1 MQNPLRDFFY
11 FSRGE
16 RRGILT
22 LIAATGI
29 VLLSGYLISA
39 WQHRENISPAD
50 IAEQAAARQ
59 EYDEFMASLEEQEQP
74 RSRWKHTSYERKE
87 AEIPVVLI
95 PFNPNKADSM
105 AFRHLGLPAW
115 MVKNILHYRSKG
127 GKFRKPED
135 FKKMYGMT
143 EEQYSNLSP
152 YIYIAPEDTARNTPQ
167 LYIPQPAQAENI
179 KYASGT
185 VIDLNLADTTELK
198 KIPGIGSG
206 IARLIVGYRQRLGG
220 FYQIEQLK
228 DIHLDTR
235 QLQAWFSIKPT
246 DIHHINLNHSS
257 VDRLRFH
264 PYINFYQAKAIV
276 EYRKKKGSLT
286 SLKPFILYEEF
297 TEADLERISHYV
309 CFE

>member
-1 MQNPLRDFFY
+1 MQNPLKDFFY

-16 RRGILT
+16 RRGILI

-39 WQHRENISPAD
+39 WQHRDNVSPAD

-59 EYDEFMASLEEQEQP
+59 EYEEFIASLEEKEHP
-74 RSRWKHTSYERKE
+74 KRRWTHTSYEQKE
-87 AEIPVVLI
+87 AEIPVVLA
-95 PFNPNKADSM
+95 PFNPNRADSM

-135 FKKMYGMT
+135 FKKIYGMT
-143 EEQYSNLSP
+143 EEQYSSLSP
-152 YIYIAPEDTARNTPQ
+152 YIYIAPEDTARNAPQ
-167 LYIPQPAQAENI
+167 LYIPQPAQVENM

-235 QLQAWFSIKPT
+235 QLQAWFSIKST
-246 DIHHINLNHSS
+246 DIHHINLNRSS
-257 VDRLRFH
+257 VDRLRSH
-264 PYINFYQAKAIV
+264 PYINFYQAKAII

-286 SLKPFILYEEF
+286 SLKPFTLYEEF

>member
-1 MQNPLRDFFY
+1 MPNLFKDFFY

-22 LIAATGI
+22 LIAVIGI

-39 WQHRENISPAD
+39 WQHRGDASPAD
-50 IAEQAAARQ
+50 IAEQIAARQ
-59 EYDEFMASLEEQEQP
+59 EYEQFMASLEEKKEP
-74 RSRWKHTSYERKE
+74 RKKQYASHGRKE
-87 AEIPVVLI
+87 ENAPI
-95 PFNPNKADSM
+95 A
-105 AFRHLGLPAW
+105 
-115 MVKNILHYRSKG
+115 
-127 GKFRKPED
+127 
-135 FKKMYGMT
+135 
-143 EEQYSNLSP
+143 LSP
-152 YIYIAPEDTARNTPQ
+152 YIYIAPEDTAHNTPQ
-167 LYIPQPAQAENI
+167 LYIPQPIQAENM

-206 IARLIVGYRQRLGG
+206 IARLIVGYRQQLGG

-235 QLQAWFSIKPT
+235 QLQAWFSIEPT
-246 DIHHINLNHSS
+246 GIHRINLNRSS
-257 VDRLRFH
+257 VDRLRTH

-276 EYRKKKGSLT
+276 EYRKKKGTLT
-286 SLKPFILYEEF
+286 SLKPFALYEEF

>member
-1 MQNPLRDFFY
+1 MQNPLKDFFY

-16 RRGILT
+16 RRGILI

-39 WQHRENISPAD
+39 WQHRDNVAPAD

-59 EYDEFMASLEEQEQP
+59 EYEEFIASLEEKEHP
-74 RSRWKHTSYERKE
+74 KRRWTHTSYEQKE
-87 AEIPVVLI
+87 AEIPVVLA
-95 PFNPNKADSM
+95 PFNPNRADSM

-135 FKKMYGMT
+135 FKKIYGMT
-143 EEQYSNLSP
+143 EEQYSSLSP
-152 YIYIAPEDTARNTPQ
+152 YIYIAPEDTARNAPQ
-167 LYIPQPAQAENI
+167 LYIPQPAQVENM

-206 IARLIVGYRQRLGG
+206 IARLIVGYRQQLGG

-235 QLQAWFSIKPT
+235 QLQAWFSIKST
-246 DIHHINLNHSS
+246 DIHHINLNRSS
-257 VDRLRFH
+257 VDRLRSH
-264 PYINFYQAKAIV
+264 PYINFYQAKAII

-286 SLKPFILYEEF
+286 SLKPFTLYEEF